1 MGQSSDLCHRIAIQY
16 MLMIEFT
23 TTPMEFS
30 IEEKKTQ
37 SLLLAQDR
45 IMDILYLGT
54 LQSVHAGV
62 HIDNFSVGGI

>member
-1 MGQSSDLCHRIAIQY
+1 

-45 IMDILYLGT
+45 ITDILYLGT
-54 LQSVHAGV
+54 LQAVHAGV

>member
-1 MGQSSDLCHRIAIQY
+1 

-23 TTPMEFS
+23 TTPMDFS

-45 IMDILYLGT
+45 IMDILYLVT
-54 LQSVHAGV
+54 LQAVHAGV

>member
-45 IMDILYLGT
+45 IMDILYLVT
-54 LQSVHAGV
+54 LQSVRAGV